1 MKDPKMVENEK
12 SEVEKLA
19 RLVRRILLT
28 IIWLG
33 AIGIVVAFVGG
44 FAAGFS
50 SPE

>member
-19 RLVRRILLT
+19 RLVLRILLT
-28 IIWLG
+28 ITWLG
-33 AIGIVVAFVGG
+33 AIVIVVAFVSG
-44 FAAGFS
+44 FADGFS